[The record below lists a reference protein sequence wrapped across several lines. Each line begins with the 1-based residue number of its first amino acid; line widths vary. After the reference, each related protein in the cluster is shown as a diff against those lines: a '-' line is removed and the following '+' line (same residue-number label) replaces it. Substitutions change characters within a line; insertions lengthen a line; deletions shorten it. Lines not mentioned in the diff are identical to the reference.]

1 MDADFSEAMCYLV
14 SGKGNNFYA
23 RVLAA
28 LKVRESRNREFCPS
42 MMVAL
47 ETRHLS
53 MVYNG
58 DWIKEAE
65 FDEVVAT
72 IEHEALHVVL
82 EHIPRKL
89 VQHATFQD
97 PVQKQRF
104 LRITPF
110 AEDMAVNCLL
120 EKSNE
125 HVAHWIKENR
135 AAPWEGTKP
144 GYKPESG
151 WIMPEFPPFE
161 LPTELTYEQYVKLL
175 MDKDEESEN
184 SGKAKGEGKDDG
196 GDGGEFHEW
205 MKQHSIGGQQMLLQ
219 LISHAEWE
227 KMMAGMSDEEKQGLA
242 NEMKQRIRNAIEK
255 AVEEHAKSRG
265 TVPAFLEEYI
275 EKMLQ
280 TPRVPWTQLL
290 RDKVVN
296 TKRWKWK
303 RSIARPNRRKVA
315 MAVAEPDM
323 IVPFPGR
330 SRDRAFTCVF
340 CIDTSGS
347 MGSSE
352 LEIALSELEH
362 LRRADKDIQITI
374 IESDAD
380 IGREYTIDSRGE
392 IQWSLTGRGG
402 TDFNPAL
409 ERARE
414 LRPDICFY
422 YTDGYAPAPEAHNR
436 VACPMV
442 WLVTPGGHC
451 PDEDWGMHIRMSDD

>member
-1 MDADFSEAMCYLV
+1 MDADFSEAMCYLI

-23 RVLAA
+23 RVLVA
-28 LKVRESRNREFCPS
+28 LKVRTSRNQELCPT
-42 MMVAL
+42 MMVML
-47 ETRHLS
+47 ETRYLS
-53 MVYNG
+53 LVYNEN
-58 DWIKEAE
+58 WIRKAE

-89 VQHATFQD
+89 IQHATFQD

-104 LRITPF
+104 LRVTPL

-120 EKSNE
+120 RQSNE
-125 HVAHWIKENR
+125 YVATWVNEYQKDPQ
-135 AAPWEGTKP
+135 AANKSSDE
-144 GYKPESG
+144 G

-161 LPTELTYEQYVKLL
+161 LPPDLTYEQYLKLL
-175 MDKDEESEN
+175 MDKDEASEN
-184 SGKAKGEGKDDG
+184 SEKAKNEGRDDG

-205 MKQHSIGGQQMLLQ
+205 MKQHSIGGQQMLIQ
-219 LISHAEWE
+219 LIPHAEWE
-227 KMMAGMSDEEKQGLA
+227 KMLAGMSGEEKQGLA
-242 NEMKQRIRNAIEK
+242 HEMKQKIHNAIKK
-255 AVEEHAKSRG
+255 AVEEHTKSRG
-265 TVPAFLEEYI
+265 TLPAFLKEYI
-275 EKMLQ
+275 EKILQ

-347 MGSSE
+347 MGSSG

-380 IGREYTIDSRGE
+380 IGREYTIDNRGE
-392 IQWSLTGRGG
+392 IQWNITGRGG

-409 ERARE
+409 TRARE
-414 LRPDICFY
+414 LQPDICFY
-422 YTDGYAPAPEAHNR
+422 YTDGYAPAPESHNR

-442 WLVTPGGHC
+442 WLISPGGHC
-451 PDEDWGMHIRMSDD
+451 PDANWGASIQMCND